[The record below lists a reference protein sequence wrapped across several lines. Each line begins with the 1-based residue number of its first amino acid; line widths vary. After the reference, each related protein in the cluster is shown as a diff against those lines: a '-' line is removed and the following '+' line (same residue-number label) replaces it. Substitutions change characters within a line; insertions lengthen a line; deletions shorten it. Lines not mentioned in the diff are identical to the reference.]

1 MSHCWC
7 KCEAGAG
14 QCGPKVPKLKTLFN
28 AHKNLDD
35 SSLRRGDWEAELH
48 VIWEVRYKSREVRYN
63 SWEMRYKSPEVRYM
77 SREVHCKPR
86 EEIGEDKLIRSEDLR
101 SAVADA
107 VDRAYEKAVRE
118 AVQRRTELEEGVRK
132 AEQQLYDLLGPDA
145 ECLVAPHALPLQERL
160 DVNLSHLHQLES
172 RLDILEQPRALHL
185 VTVTPRALHLV
196 TVTPRAL
203 HLVTVTPRALHL
215 VTVTPRALHL
225 VTVTPRALH
234 LVTVTPR
241 ALHLVTVTPRAL
253 HLVTVTP
260 RALHL
265 VTVTPRA
272 LHLVTVTPRALHLVT
287 VTPRALHLV
296 TVTPRALHLV
306 TVTPRA
312 LHLVTVT
319 PRALHL
325 VTVTPRALHLV
336 TVTPRALHLVTVTPR
351 ALHLVTVTPR
361 ALHLVTVTPRAL
373 HLVTVTPRALHLVT
387 VTPRAL
393 HLVTVTPRA
402 LPLLASSPTHPTASA
417 PFRVP
422 PLPLFSLFSSTFPH
436 FPPIFLPPSSH
447 FSPSFLPYPSGE
459 PREEGKEWLG
469 GLVVLAKLRQRLI
482 CLRSSLHLSFEISPN
497 PFLFPPLVPLHSAA
511 KGGGQGVAG
520 GPGGSGEA
528 EEETHLPAL
537 LAQRQEGKGWLGG
550 LVVLAELRSRPI
562 CLRSSLHLP
571 FESLKSPSS
580 FPLSSH
586 IPPVQQRQEGK
597 GWLGGLVVLAE
608 LRSRLICLR
617 SSLHLPFES
626 LKSPS
631 SFPLS
636 SHIPPVQQRREGKG
650 WLGGL
655 VVLAELRSRLIS
667 LRSSLHLPPP
677 ESDADMQDILES
689 TMEALPNAH
698 SHDPNQKLQAHKGA
712 ALPHSVQQKQQKK
725 QKHHHHHPMG
735 LQPQQQQQ
743 PMGERLEA
751 FYSTLCQMESA
762 WAHHR
767 SAPPANSASPWKKDN
782 GQSLSVA
789 GSQVPSPRP
798 HSPPS
803 FRHPLSPSVRPLTH
817 SSTSLLSSSRSASN
831 LLRSTTPPHTPR
843 SQRSNRSNRDG
854 VSDRGTGWLRS
865 SGAGAGAA
873 TATTVAARSAAITV
887 AAKPAPSA
895 ALVTRSLSSP
905 SASMSLADV
914 VSLTHHSSNEDGS
927 LSVGAGVGVDSKS
940 RQGGGHVSIALALA
954 EIHQNSAYFQQIEAD
969 VVKHADA
976 IWQAKADL
984 EAFQT
989 TDFEELVAFRAK
1001 IESLLQDLTD
1011 ETQVLQRFE
1020 GFPSSKLELL
1030 RASASLHSRL
1040 SALSRDLLSAVP
1052 MSNNDGG
1059 GTPGAGGGAA
1069 GTAGAAAPA
1078 SVAAVGVCLDRCERL
1093 FDRVRREVEAVERSR
1108 EEDAKKFAAQRLPY
1122 SGGAIERVKAA
1133 AVRLSSRLLELSA
1146 QESMKLRASVELV
1159 DGRIPVYDVPRVKAG
1174 LFLLWR
1180 CFQFAFRAYNFAG
1193 GQDET
1198 AEELALT
1205 VAKEMEAYPAYM
1217 WG

>member
-118 AVQRRTELEEGVRK
+118 AVQQRTELEEGVRE

-160 DVNLSHLHQLES
+160 DINLSHLHQLES
-172 RLDILEQPRALHL
+172 
-185 VTVTPRALHLV
+185 
-196 TVTPRAL
+196 
-203 HLVTVTPRALHL
+203 
-215 VTVTPRALHL
+215 
-225 VTVTPRALH
+225 
-234 LVTVTPR
+234 
-241 ALHLVTVTPRAL
+241 
-253 HLVTVTP
+253 
-260 RALHL
+260 
-265 VTVTPRA
+265 
-272 LHLVTVTPRALHLVT
+272 
-287 VTPRALHLV
+287 
-296 TVTPRALHLV
+296 
-306 TVTPRA
+306 
-312 LHLVTVT
+312 
-319 PRALHL
+319 
-325 VTVTPRALHLV
+325 
-336 TVTPRALHLVTVTPR
+336 
-351 ALHLVTVTPR
+351 
-361 ALHLVTVTPRAL
+361 
-373 HLVTVTPRALHLVT
+373 
-387 VTPRAL
+387 
-393 HLVTVTPRA
+393 
-402 LPLLASSPTHPTASA
+402 
-417 PFRVP
+417 
-422 PLPLFSLFSSTFPH
+422 
-436 FPPIFLPPSSH
+436 
-447 FSPSFLPYPSGE
+447 

-482 CLRSSLHLSFEISPN
+482 CRSSSLHLSFEISPN
-497 PFLFPPLVPLHSAA
+497 PFLFPPFVPLHSAA

-550 LVVLAELRSRPI
+550 LVVLAELRSR
-562 CLRSSLHLP
+562 
-571 FESLKSPSS
+571 
-580 FPLSSH
+580 
-586 IPPVQQRQEGK
+586 
-597 GWLGGLVVLAE
+597 
-608 LRSRLICLR
+608 
-617 SSLHLPFES
+617 
-626 LKSPS
+626 
-631 SFPLS
+631 
-636 SHIPPVQQRREGKG
+636 
-650 WLGGL
+650 
-655 VVLAELRSRLIS
+655 LIS

-677 ESDADMQDILES
+677 ESDADMQDVSHGGCIDSRE
-689 TMEALPNAH
+689 H
-698 SHDPNQKLQAHKGA
+698 SGGSSQRTLSLSSSLSMTLQ
-712 ALPHSVQQKQQKK
+712 
-725 QKHHHHHPMG
+725 
-735 LQPQQQQQ
+735 
-743 PMGERLEA
+743 E
-751 FYSTLCQMESA
+751 
-762 WAHHR
+762 
-767 SAPPANSASPWKKDN
+767 
-782 GQSLSVA
+782 SLSVA

-817 SSTSLLSSSRSASN
+817 SSTSLLPSSRSASN

-843 SQRSNRSNRDG
+843 SQCSNRSNRDG

-865 SGAGAGAA
+865 SGAGAGAAAGAVIALPSPPSPPSPPSAPSPPSPPSPPTFHPPAFFPPPLTLPSPKPARPSPLTPTPPVFSVPWAAKSA

-927 LSVGAGVGVDSKS
+927 LSVGAGVGASSTRGKGGARSAVLAAVAAAEASKKE
-940 RQGGGHVSIALALA
+940 REEQEKEEEERGAGAAGAGHAKNLGSAAAASSTASSVPPRPPPPPPPPRPPPPPPSLPSSHIPASFSLPDLS
-954 EIHQNSAYFQQIEAD
+954 QSFGDPRSAYFQQIEAD

-1052 MSNNDGG
+1052 MSNNDRG

-1122 SGGAIERVKAA
+1122 SSGAIERVKAA

-1146 QESMKLRASVELV
+1146 QESMKLRASVEPVDGRIPVYDVPRLRASVELV

>member
-172 RLDILEQPRALHL
+172 REARHL
-185 VTVTPRALHLV
+185 RTTPRPAPGDCDS
-196 TVTPRAL
+196 PRPAPGDCDSPRPAPGDCDSPRPAP

-677 ESDADMQDILES
+677 ESDADMQD
-689 TMEALPNAH
+689 
-698 SHDPNQKLQAHKGA
+698 
-712 ALPHSVQQKQQKK
+712 
-725 QKHHHHHPMG
+725 
-735 LQPQQQQQ
+735 
-743 PMGERLEA
+743 
-751 FYSTLCQMESA
+751 
-762 WAHHR
+762 
-767 SAPPANSASPWKKDN
+767 
-782 GQSLSVA
+782 SLSVA

-927 LSVGAGVGVDSKS
+927 LSVGAGVGGNVRPGHSEWVRGGVRDGMGVLGS
-940 RQGGGHVSIALALA
+940 GGGVVRG
-954 EIHQNSAYFQQIEAD
+954 QIEAD

-1011 ETQVLQRFE
+1011 ETQVLQRFEGFPSSKLELLELLTLLEPVLQRFE